1 MSYVHKH
8 DIGHAHVEELLER
21 IHGGRTQSEHL
32 GDSACPRAEVTV
44 VPQILGGEG
53 LLLDGICL

>member
-1 MSYVHKH
+1 MSYAHKH
-8 DIGHAHVEELLER
+8 ETDHAHVEEVLEC